1 MSASFFLFSFIHIS
15 RSQRFSVNAVM
26 RTNSP
31 CPPQPTLAE
40 TKEKFLTSGG
50 WWGFFFLGWGSV
62 EGRGLDGGGVGMAVA
77 IIQGHKQR
85 VIVFG
90 GAQAV
95 TAGMVSWLVN
105 GEQACGVGL
114 E

>member
-1 MSASFFLFSFIHIS
+1 M
-15 RSQRFSVNAVM
+15 
-26 RTNSP
+26 
-31 CPPQPTLAE
+31 
-40 TKEKFLTSGG
+40 
-50 WWGFFFLGWGSV
+50 